1 MKVLKWLG
9 IAVGLLVIGL
19 ILLIGGL
26 YFVGS
31 QRLAQAPQVAVRMID
46 IPTADEAALT
56 RGEHLAK
63 AVMACQACHETNYKG
78 KVMVEPPLGE
88 ITALNLTTGLGGLG
102 KDYSDKD
109 WLRAIRHGVGQDG
122 QPLVLMPTNWYA
134 YLSDEDTAALI
145 AYFKSLEPVDH
156 ELPPRK
162 ITFLGNILLGM
173 LGYSEL
179 PVSLID
185 HETAQPASSPPQA
198 VTVEYGEYLTRISVC
213 GECHGNNYAGRV
225 GETGPPA
232 GPNLTQ
238 MTDWDEA
245 EFIQAMRLGQTPDGR
260 QLDPKIMPWPYY
272 GQMTDEE
279 LQAMWAYLQTLPAR
293 ELGDNG

>member
-1 MKVLKWLG
+1 MKLLKWLG
-9 IAVGLLVIGL
+9 IAAVLLVVGL

-31 QRLAQAPQVAVRMID
+31 QRLAQAPQVTVRMID
-46 IPTADEAALT
+46 IPIDDEAAQA
-56 RGEHLAK
+56 RGEHLAQ
-63 AVMACQACHETNYKG
+63 AVMACQACHEGNYKG
-78 KVMVEPPLGE
+78 KVMVQAPLGAM
-88 ITALNLTTGLGGLG
+88 TALNLTTGLGGLG
-102 KDYSDKD
+102 DGYSEED

-122 QPLVLMPTNWYA
+122 RTLVLMPISWYA

-145 AYFKSLEPVDH
+145 AYFKSLEPVDN
-156 ELPPRK
+156 ELPPREV
-162 ITFLGNILLGM
+162 TFLGNILLGV

-185 HETAQPASSPPQA
+185 HETAQPATSPPQA
-198 VTVEYGEYLTRISVC
+198 VTDEYGEYLTKISVC
-213 GECHGNNYAGRV
+213 GECHGRNYAGRV

-238 MTDWDEA
+238 LTNWDEV
-245 EFIQAMRLGQTPDGR
+245 EFMQAMRLGQTPDGR

-272 GQMTDEE
+272 GQMTDLE
-279 LQAMWAYLQTLPAR
+279 LQAIWTYLQTLPPR